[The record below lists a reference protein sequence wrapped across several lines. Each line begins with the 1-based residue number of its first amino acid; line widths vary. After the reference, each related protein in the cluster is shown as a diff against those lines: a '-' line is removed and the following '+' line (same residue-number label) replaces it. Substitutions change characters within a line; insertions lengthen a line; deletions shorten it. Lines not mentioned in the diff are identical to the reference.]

1 MGAVV
6 RLAQLGTY
14 TDRQLDLIRRT
25 VANDCNPAEFDLF
38 CEVAQRTGL
47 DPFRK
52 QISAIVFNKDDPNY
66 RKMAIITTIDGL
78 RAIAAR
84 SKRYRPD
91 DEEYDLVCDQELKD
105 PESNPLGI
113 EKVRVRIYVRDEGG
127 VEWRRVT
134 GVARW
139 AEFAPLRED
148 CAAGFEWE
156 DTGEKY
162 PAGHKKAGKPK
173 YRKVPKGETKLVL
186 DKSGNWAKMPSLM
199 IAKCAEAQA
208 IRKAFPEDT
217 SGLYEGAELDRA
229 REEELTASE
238 RIEAFSMEHRLER
251 AGIINTIMMSLSPAA
266 GIDAVPIG
274 AIYDRVMEQLR
285 TCDLRWMDWFE
296 STNTA
301 PLREYWARAKS
312 DALALKKQLEARRAE
327 LVRAAA
333 DEDVTDVEF
342 TDVETEA

>member
-25 VANDCNPAEFDLF
+25 VASDCNVAEFDLF

-52 QISAIVFNKDDPNY
+52 QISAIVFNKDDPQW
-66 RKMAIITTIDGL
+66 RKMSIITTIDGL

-84 SKRYRPD
+84 SRRYRPD
-91 DEEYDLVCDQELKD
+91 DEEYDVICDPDLRD
-105 PESNPLGI
+105 PDSNPMGI
-113 EKVRVRIYVRDEGG
+113 EKVRVRIYVRDDGG
-127 VEWRRVT
+127 TEWRRVT

-139 AEFAPLRED
+139 VEFAPLRED

-162 PAGHKKAGKPK
+162 PEGHKKAGKVK
-173 YRKVPKGETKLVL
+173 YRKVPKGDVKQVL
-186 DKSGNWAKMPSLM
+186 DKSGNWAKMPTLM
-199 IAKCAEAQA
+199 LAKCAEAQA

-229 REEELTASE
+229 RQEELTASE
-238 RIEAFSMEHRLER
+238 RIEAFSVESRLEK
-251 AGIINTIMMSLSPAA
+251 AGLVNTVMLSLSPAA
-266 GIDAVPIG
+266 GIEAVPLG
-274 AIYDRVMEQLR
+274 QVFDRVMER
-285 TCDLRWMDWFE
+285 VRECDLRWLDWFQ

-301 PLREYWARAKS
+301 PLNEFWGRQKT
-312 DALALKKQLEARRAE
+312 DALALKRHMETRRAE
-327 LVRAAA
+327 LVRIAAEQDA
-333 DEDVTDVEF
+333 AVDAEVEG
-342 TDVETEA
+342 

>member
-52 QISAIVFNKDDPNY
+52 QISAIVFNKDEPQF
-66 RKMAIITTIDGL
+66 RKMSIITTIDGL

-84 SKRYRPD
+84 SRRYRPD
-91 DEEYDLVCDQELKD
+91 DEEYDVICDDAFKD
-105 PESNPLGI
+105 PDSNPLGI
-113 EKVRVRIYVRDEGG
+113 EKVRVRIYVRDDGG
-127 VEWRRVT
+127 SEWRKVT

-139 AEFAPLRED
+139 NEFAPLRED
-148 CAAGFEWE
+148 CDAGYDWE

-162 PAGHKKAGKPK
+162 PQGHRKAGKTK
-173 YRKVPKGETKLVL
+173 YRKVPKGDVKQVL
-186 DKSGNWAKMPSLM
+186 DKSGNWAKMPTLM
-199 IAKCAEAQA
+199 LAKCAEAQA

-229 REEELTASE
+229 RQEELTASE
-238 RIEAFSMEHRLER
+238 RIEAFSMENRLER
-251 AGIINTIMMSLSPAA
+251 AGLINTVMMSLSPAG
-266 GIDAVPIG
+266 GIEGIPLGKIH
-274 AIYDRVMEQLR
+274 DRVMEQLR
-285 TCDLRWMDWFE
+285 NCDLRWLDWFQ
-296 STNTA
+296 STNAA
-301 PLREYWARAKS
+301 PLNEFWGRQKN
-312 DALALKKQLEARRAE
+312 DALSLKREMEKRRAE
-327 LVRAAA
+327 LLKAAEEAESDVRDAEF
-333 DEDVTDVEF
+333 EDQ
-342 TDVETEA
+342 